1 MLDADQSFARWPTA
15 VLPKPSTALIG
26 REQEARAVRSL
37 LQQPQVRLVTFTGP
51 PGVGKT
57 RLCLQ
62 VAAEVRNEFPDGV
75 YFVALAA
82 VRDAALVADAI
93 VQCLGLTS
101 LPTAH
106 AFVQLKNVLID
117 RHLLLLLDN
126 FEQVMA
132 AATLVTDL
140 LANVPGLTI
149 FVTSRAALR
158 LSGEYEYP
166 VLPLALPGL
175 DLVVPNELL
184 RVPAVALFAARAQAV
199 KADFQLTPANAAVVG
214 EICRRLEG
222 LPLAIELAAARTKLL
237 TPSALL
243 TRLANRL
250 ATLTSGPRDLPP
262 RQQTLRAALTWSY
275 ELLTP
280 HEQLL
285 FRRLALFVNG
295 WTLEAA
301 EAINPL
307 PTEAALQPTNL
318 STLDALA
325 ALLDHSLIQR
335 VETAAG
341 DARFTMLEMIREF
354 GLEALAAAGE
364 QAAARQRHADYYLR
378 QAEAIE
384 PQLYGP
390 DQEQGLNQLE
400 VEHANLRAALAWS
413 ASTHD
418 RERLLR
424 LTLTLGQFWWR
435 HGHFVEEQHWL
446 DHCLAFIL
454 PLWAAQTLN
463 EQAIRQYANI
473 PDFQA
478 KAAGLLYT
486 AGAFAWH
493 HGDPQQAVAL
503 CSKSLTLYRLL
514 DHQHHIARSL
524 RILALAAMDR
534 GDDDQAGTLLAESL
548 VICRAEQDQRGLGWT
563 LSFLGRAAAGQ
574 GETDRARLLLQESLA
589 IFRQLGEQDG
599 VIYQLQYLSDV
610 ALKLEEWALACQ
622 FSEES
627 LLMARQLGHKGGAA
641 DALLALGRS
650 IARQSQPR
658 RAVGYL
664 KEALAIYQT
673 LDNPVGTAACYTEL
687 ARSAAQL
694 GQNQIAGRFH
704 LASGVTQ
711 PQGALALPSLTATA
725 SDPASLPSLAQALA
739 LLEAAANSAAEIAP
753 PVAQEFNVPAAV
765 AQRVADLLTS
775 RELEVL
781 RLIAQGL
788 TYVQIAA
795 QLVVSPRTV
804 DAHLRAIYGKL
815 GVNSRHAAAR
825 LAIDQQL
832 I

>member
-1 MLDADQSFARWPTA
+1 
-15 VLPKPSTALIG
+15 
-26 REQEARAVRSL
+26 
-37 LQQPQVRLVTFTGP
+37 
-51 PGVGKT
+51 
-57 RLCLQ
+57 
-62 VAAEVRNEFPDGV
+62 
-75 YFVALAA
+75 
-82 VRDAALVADAI
+82 
-93 VQCLGLTS
+93 
-101 LPTAH
+101 
-106 AFVQLKNVLID
+106 
-117 RHLLLLLDN
+117 
-126 FEQVMA
+126 
-132 AATLVTDL
+132 
-140 LANVPGLTI
+140 
-149 FVTSRAALR
+149 
-158 LSGEYEYP
+158 
-166 VLPLALPGL
+166 
-175 DLVVPNELL
+175 
-184 RVPAVALFAARAQAV
+184 
-199 KADFQLTPANAAVVG
+199 
-214 EICRRLEG
+214 
-222 LPLAIELAAARTKLL
+222 
-237 TPSALL
+237 
-243 TRLANRL
+243 
-250 ATLTSGPRDLPP
+250 
-262 RQQTLRAALTWSY
+262 
-275 ELLTP
+275 
-280 HEQLL
+280 
-285 FRRLALFVNG
+285 
-295 WTLEAA
+295 
-301 EAINPL
+301 
-307 PTEAALQPTNL
+307 
-318 STLDALA
+318 
-325 ALLDHSLIQR
+325 
-335 VETAAG
+335 
-341 DARFTMLEMIREF
+341 MLEMIREF

-364 QAAARQRHADYYLR
+364 EAAARQHHADYYLR

-418 RERLLR
+418 RERLFR
-424 LTLTLGQFWWR
+424 LTLALGQFWWR

-446 DHCLAFIL
+446 DGCLAFIL
-454 PLWAAQTLN
+454 PLWEAQTFN
-463 EQAIRQYANI
+463 EQALRQYANI

-514 DHQHHIARSL
+514 NHKHHIARAL

-534 GDDDQAGTLLAESL
+534 GDYGQADTLLEESL
-548 VICRAEQDQRGLGWT
+548 IICRAEQDQRGLGWT

-610 ALKLEEWALACQ
+610 ALKLEEWALARR

-627 LLMARQLGHKGGAA
+627 LLIARQLGHKGGAA

-650 IARQSQPR
+650 VARQLQPQ

-694 GQNQIAGRFH
+694 GQSQIASRLH
-704 LASGVTQ
+704 LASAAAQQQGVQ
-711 PQGALALPSLTATA
+711 ALPSATP
-725 SDPASLPSLAQALA
+725 SDQASLPGLAQALA
-739 LLEAAANSAAEIAP
+739 LLDAAANRATAIAQ

-765 AQRVADLLTS
+765 AARVADQLTS
-775 RELEVL
+775 REIEVL

-815 GVNSRHAAAR
+815 GVKSRHAAAR
-825 LAIDQQL
+825 MAIDQQL

>member
-1 MLDADQSFARWPTA
+1 MLGADQSFSRLSTV
-15 VLPKPSTALIG
+15 VLPKPSTPLIG
-26 REQEARAVRSL
+26 RAEDAHAVRSL

-57 RLCLQ
+57 RLCLH
-62 VAAEVRNEFPDGV
+62 VAEELRDEFPDGV

-93 VQCLGLTS
+93 AQCLGLAT
-101 LPTAH
+101 LPSAQT
-106 AFVQLKNVLID
+106 FVQLKNALID
-117 RHLLLLLDN
+117 RQLLLLLDN

-140 LANVPGLTI
+140 LATVPGLTI

-166 VLPLALPGL
+166 VLPLALPGI

-250 ATLTSGPRDLPP
+250 ATLTSGPRDLPA
-262 RQQTLRAALTWSY
+262 RQQTLRAALAWSY

-301 EAINPL
+301 EAINHL
-307 PTEAALQPTNL
+307 PTAADLQPTTLN
-318 STLDALA
+318 TLDALA

-341 DARFTMLEMIREF
+341 DVRFTMLEMIREF

-364 QAAARQRHADYYLR
+364 EAAARQHHADYYLR

-418 RERLLR
+418 RERLFR
-424 LTLTLGQFWWR
+424 LTLALGQFWWR

-446 DHCLAFIL
+446 DGCLAFIL
-454 PLWAAQTLN
+454 PLWADQTFS
-463 EQAIRQYANI
+463 EQALRQYANI

-514 DHQHHIARSL
+514 NHKHHIARAL

-534 GDDDQAGTLLAESL
+534 GDYGQADTLLEESL
-548 VICRAEQDQRGLGWT
+548 IICRAEQDQRGLGWT

-610 ALKLEEWALACQ
+610 ALKLEEWALARR

-627 LLMARQLGHKGGAA
+627 LLIARQLGHKGGAA

-650 IARQSQPR
+650 VARQLQPQ

-694 GQNQIAGRFH
+694 GQSQIASRLH
-704 LASGVTQ
+704 LASAAAQQQGVQ
-711 PQGALALPSLTATA
+711 ALPSATP
-725 SDPASLPSLAQALA
+725 SDQASLPGLAQALA
-739 LLEAAANSAAEIAP
+739 LLDAAANRATAIAQ

-765 AQRVADLLTS
+765 AARVADQLTS
-775 RELEVL
+775 REIEVL

-815 GVNSRHAAAR
+815 GVKSRHAAAR
-825 LAIDQQL
+825 MAIDQQL